1 MSTYIINLVHV
12 LTILC
17 ISRIIIANPGS
28 LRAKLIKKDKTILN
42 YFSGNLAAILS
53 CYKLPVFSDVM
64 DKESFKIYETEIS
77 HDYMAKCGAYAGLTL
92 LLSVFHRFA
101 LLDIIS
107 FEIIRVIEFRNKRKG
122 ESSAAFFSHTC
133 QTAPAQHLF

>member
-1 MSTYIINLVHV
+1 MSADISYIIHI
-12 LTILC
+12 LTFLC
-17 ISRIIIANPGS
+17 ILRIIVINPDR
-28 LRAKLIKKDKTILN
+28 LRAKLSKKDKTILN
-42 YFSGNLAAILS
+42 YFAGNLATILS
-53 CYKLPVFSDVM
+53 CHKLPVFSSAI
-64 DKESFKIYETEIS
+64 KTGHFKIYETEMS

-122 ESSAAFFSHTC
+122 EASAADYSHTC
-133 QTAPAQHLF
+133 QAALTQHLF

>member
-1 MSTYIINLVHV
+1 M
-12 LTILC
+12 
-17 ISRIIIANPGS
+17 
-28 LRAKLIKKDKTILN
+28 RAKLSKKDKTILN
-42 YFSGNLAAILS
+42 YFAGNLAAILA
-53 CYKLPVFSDVM
+53 CYKLPVFSNAI
-64 DKESFKIYETEIS
+64 DKENFKNYETEIS

-122 ESSAAFFSHTC
+122 EVSAEVFFAYSKNSPGA
-133 QTAPAQHLF
+133 APVLTHI